1 LESQGLEGRLSLC
14 TSPPCRNG
22 AQLLSRSHPLVVELA
37 EFVAER
43 ALSGEEPE
51 LAARSAVIRTN
62 GVKERTTLLLLR
74 LRHQINQE
82 RRNDAGFEAMP
93 PLLVEECLTVH
104 CAAAGLRVLAEAEA
118 LALLQQPAVGN
129 VQPGQ
134 RQMEL
139 ERALQQLPA
148 LDADLRTLADD
159 QAAQAEDDHRRVRQ
173 AAVGTGGALRMRF
186 RCEPSLPVDVIGLFV
201 LLPAPQ
207 L

>member
-1 LESQGLEGRLSLC
+1 
-14 TSPPCRNG
+14 
-22 AQLLSRSHPLVVELA
+22 VVELA

-43 ALSGEEPE
+43 ALSGAEPE
-51 LAARSAVIRTN
+51 LAARSAVIRTK
-62 GVKERTTLLLLR
+62 GVGERTTLLLLR

-82 RRNDAGFEAMP
+82 RRTAAGFEAMP

-104 CAAAGLRVLAEAEA
+104 AATDGLRVLPEAEA

-139 ERALQQLPA
+139 ERALKLLPA
-148 LDADLRTLADD
+148 LEADLRTLALDR
-159 QAAQAEDDHRRVRQ
+159 ATEAEDDHRRVRQ

>member
-1 LESQGLEGRLSLC
+1 
-14 TSPPCRNG
+14 
-22 AQLLSRSHPLVVELA
+22 
-37 EFVAER
+37 
-43 ALSGEEPE
+43 
-51 LAARSAVIRTN
+51 VIRTK
-62 GVKERTTLLLLR
+62 GVGERTTLLLLR

-82 RRNDAGFEAMP
+82 RRTEAGFEAMP

-104 CAAAGLRVLAEAEA
+104 AAAAGLRVLPEAEA

-139 ERALQQLPA
+139 ERALKLLPA
-148 LDADLRTLADD
+148 LEADLRTLAID